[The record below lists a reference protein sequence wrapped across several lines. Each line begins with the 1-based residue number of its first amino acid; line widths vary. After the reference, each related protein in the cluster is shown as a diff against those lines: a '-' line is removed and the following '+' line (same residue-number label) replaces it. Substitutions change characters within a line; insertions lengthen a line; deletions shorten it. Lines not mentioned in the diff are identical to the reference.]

1 MKQIPTSF
9 IMCIA
14 ATAAMAQTA
23 DIKVSYMY
31 RHPEQ
36 TMRTAEADIANHYI
50 LLSNRNKSK
59 FYSPKT
65 EYIDSIES
73 TAEGFESFNTF
84 KRICHEKKQ
93 QHLIP
98 RVDGSF
104 YIAKSFKNKAIRTYD
119 VANGTRF
126 KWDEPLT
133 GINWEEI
140 DSVKNIL
147 GYECFMARTEF
158 HGREWTVWFSP
169 EIPVADGPW
178 KLHGLSGLI
187 LEAVCDG
194 GQYHF
199 AADGIQ
205 YIENPHY
212 EVYSENNW
220 EPITGN
226 EFWNLRRACLENPS
240 RNMNLSTN
248 TIVFQGAS
256 QMNYLPKEIV
266 DYIETDYQ

>member
-1 MKQIPTSF
+1 MNRLITLIIISLVA
-9 IMCIA
+9 MS
-14 ATAAMAQTA
+14 AMAQTA
-23 DIKVSYMY
+23 AIEVSYLY

-36 TMRTAEADIANHYI
+36 TMRTAEADISNQYI
-50 LLSNRNKSK
+50 LLSNGSISK

-73 TAEGFESFNTF
+73 TTEGFESFNMF
-84 KRICHEKKQ
+84 KRICYEKKQ

-104 YIAKSFKNKAIRTYD
+104 YITKSFKNKVIRTYD

-126 KWDEPLT
+126 KWDEQLT
-133 GINWEEI
+133 EI
-140 DSVKNIL
+140 KWDVTDSIKNIL
-147 GYECFMARTEF
+147 GYECFMASTEF
-158 HGREWTVWFSP
+158 HGRKWTVWFSP

-194 GQYHF
+194 AQYHF
-199 AADGIQ
+199 VADGIQ
-205 YIENPHY
+205 YIENPY
-212 EVYSENNW
+212 YKVYSENNW
-220 EPITGN
+220 ETVTGN
-226 EFWNLRRACLENPS
+226 EFWNLRRSCLENPS
-240 RNMNLSTN
+240 RNMNFSAN
-248 TIVFQGAS
+248 TIVFQGVS
-256 QMNYLPKEIV
+256 YKNYLPKEIV